1 MYIIYFFCFF
11 WDLLILYQR
20 VRAVF
25 RKSLR
30 QADILLIVFA
40 TFLKSFVS
48 STSRNVAAG
57 LGRTTRTV
65 RRTYKFCRRVY

>member
-1 MYIIYFFCFF
+1 MHIIYCFCFF

-30 QADILLIVFA
+30 QDDILL
-40 TFLKSFVS
+40 
-48 STSRNVAAG
+48 
-57 LGRTTRTV
+57 
-65 RRTYKFCRRVY
+65 

>member
-1 MYIIYFFCFF
+1 MHIIYCFCFF

-57 LGRTTRTV
+57 LGTNSRHG
-65 RRTYKFCRRVY
+65 

>member
-1 MYIIYFFCFF
+1 MHIIYCFCFF

-57 LGRTTRTV
+57 LGTNNRHG
-65 RRTYKFCRRVY
+65 

>member
-1 MYIIYFFCFF
+1 MHIIYCFCFF

-30 QADILLIVFA
+30 QDDILLIVFA

-57 LGRTTRTV
+57 LGTNSRHG
-65 RRTYKFCRRVY
+65 